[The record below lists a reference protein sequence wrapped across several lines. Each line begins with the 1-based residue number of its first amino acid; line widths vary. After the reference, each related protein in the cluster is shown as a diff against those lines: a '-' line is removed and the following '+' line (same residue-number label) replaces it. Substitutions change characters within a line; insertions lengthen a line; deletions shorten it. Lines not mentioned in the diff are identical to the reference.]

1 MPGRDLDS
9 IKQKRQ
15 EKREKVAFGESARQ
29 RIKQKERNIQK
40 DDDTSICSRQ
50 RACFISCFHA
60 LTNTSCHL
68 PSPFTHGGH
77 VNRLATL
84 LLLLLMLRMTGGGI
98 VAAAATRSGGGGVA
112 VAVAAA
118 AVARMVVLLLLLPLL
133 LLLGWYYW
141 CCCCRWLG

>member
-1 MPGRDLDS
+1 MPGRDQDS

-29 RIKQKERNIQK
+29 RVKQKERKIQK
-40 DDDTSICSRQ
+40 DDDSSICSRQ

-68 PSPFTHGGH
+68 PYPFTRRGY

-84 LLLLLMLRMTGGGI
+84 LSLLLLLFMIGGGI
-98 VAAAATRSGGGGVA
+98 VAVAAARSGVGV
-112 VAVAAA
+112 VAAGASAA
-118 AVARMVVLLLLLPLL
+118 AVARVVVLLLLLLL
-133 LLLGWYYW
+133 LLLLFGW
-141 CCCCRWLG
+141 CC